1 MNQVSRTS
9 AVAGAGL
16 ALVAL
21 LQGCAG
27 AGVTAA
33 DLDRSYEAALAASA
47 PHAVTGLDQD
57 PERLAAALAR
67 AEAFFRDI
75 TPDSVRALTRETYAP
90 EAYLNDTLA
99 AIHTAE
105 AIEEYFHETAQRAE
119 AVRVEFLSHAVS
131 GIDVYVRWRM
141 TIEASRLSNEP
152 LSSYG
157 MSQFRFDDQDRLL
170 IHKDFWDSGG
180 GFFEHL
186 PVVGRAI
193 RSIRGRI

>member
-1 MNQVSRTS
+1 MNRMLKGGV
-9 AVAGAGL
+9 VAAAGL
-16 ALVAL
+16 ALSAL

-75 TPDSVRALTRETYAP
+75 TPESVRALTLDTYAP

-99 AIHTAE
+99 AINTAE
-105 AIEEYFHETAQRAE
+105 AIEEYFYETAQRADV
-119 AVRVEFLSHAVS
+119 VRVEFLSHAVT

-141 TIEASRLSNEP
+141 TIEAPRLSSEP

-157 MSQFRFDDQDRLL
+157 MSQFRFDEQNRLL

-186 PVVGRAI
+186 PVIGRVI

>member
-1 MNQVSRTS
+1 MSHLFFRGV
-9 AVAGAGL
+9 VVVAGL
-16 ALVAL
+16 ALVAG

-27 AGVTAA
+27 AGVSAA
-33 DLDRSYEAALAASA
+33 ELDRSYEEALEASQA
-47 PHAVTGLDQD
+47 NAITGLDQD

-67 AEAFFRDI
+67 AQAFFRDI
-75 TPDSVRALTRETYAP
+75 TPESVRALTRETYAP

-99 AIHTAE
+99 AISTAE
-105 AIEEYFHETAQRAE
+105 SIEEYFHETAERADS
-119 AVRVEFLSHAVS
+119 VRVEFLSHAVS

-141 TIEASRLSNEP
+141 TIEASRLSDEP

-157 MSQFRFDDQDRLL
+157 MSQFRFDDQNRLL

-186 PVVGRAI
+186 PVIGRAI